1 MKNFI
6 TVLLILVMTACSQV
20 DDLVIHNDISEFQGW
35 WRDSIFAN
43 GELYIEDLVVIDN
56 SIDYTLSNDNSRIVY
71 DRLTG
76 TIVLGNENKLE
87 WNGIS
92 PIKNM
97 IRKTYWEVQDV
108 STYQM
113 KLYSNLLG
121 QHVFHRVYRPSG
133 EFEIK
138 DTLREMTKY
147 QKLLPIKKMEA
158 AEKFGVFN
166 RITSDSIMFY
176 YLSHPLFSNIKF
188 NENCENDS
196 IYSYTISVKDWNM
209 CKQIVNSQYTIIRD
223 IKGKTEFC
231 DAASLD
237 KALYIII
244 ADSAY
249 NQFTFSPIND
259 YDFWPN
265 MSKYIGMNIQEVKR
279 AYEDQYVYVFHQ
291 SDEDG
296 LFEYQYQTRHDG
308 LCEVMTMAADGDNI
322 IRRCWVTILGKYSEA
337 QKNTILHL
345 LISKYPAYRKGDN
358 ETYYFYADSTTV
370 GRSLEVKYEA
380 MSKKITYNIIDF

>member
-1 MKNFI
+1 M
-6 TVLLILVMTACSQV
+6 
-20 DDLVIHNDISEFQGW
+20 
-35 WRDSIFAN
+35 
-43 GELYIEDLVVIDN
+43 IDN
-56 SIDYTLSNDNSRIVY
+56 AIDYTLSNASSRIVY

-76 TIVLGNENKLE
+76 TIVLGNENKIE

-97 IRKTYWEVQDV
+97 TRKTFWEVQDV
-108 STYQM
+108 STYQI

-138 DTLREMTKY
+138 DTLREMIQYKE
-147 QKLLPIKKMEA
+147 LLPIKKTEA
-158 AEKFGVFN
+158 AEKFGVYN
-166 RITSDSIMFY
+166 RIINDSIMVY

-196 IYSYTISVKDWNM
+196 IYTYTLSVSAKDWDM
-209 CKQIVNSQYTIIRD
+209 CKQIVNSKYTIIRD

-231 DAASLD
+231 DAESLD
-237 KALYIII
+237 KALNIII
-244 ADSAY
+244 ADSVY
-249 NQFTFSPIND
+249 NHFTFSPIND

-265 MSKYIGMNIQEVKR
+265 MSQYIGMNMQDVKR
-279 AYEDQYVYVFHQ
+279 DYEDQYVYVFHQ

-308 LCEVMTMAADGDNI
+308 LCEVMTMAADGDDI
-322 IRRCWVTILGKYSEA
+322 IRRCWITLLGKYSEA

-345 LISKYPAYRKGDN
+345 LMSKYQAYRKGDN
-358 ETYYFYADSTTV
+358 ETYYFYADSTIA
-370 GRSLEVKYEA
+370 GHPLEVRYEA
-380 MSKKITYNIIDF
+380 MSKKIYYNIINF